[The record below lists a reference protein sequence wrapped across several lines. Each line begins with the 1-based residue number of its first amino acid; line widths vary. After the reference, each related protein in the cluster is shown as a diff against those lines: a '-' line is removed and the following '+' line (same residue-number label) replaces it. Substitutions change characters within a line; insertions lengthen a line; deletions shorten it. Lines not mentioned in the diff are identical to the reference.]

1 MTTEASNDD
10 FYGRVERR
18 ISWLTPSVGLIAA
31 VIVWRMISSRA
42 GAGVAIGALL
52 IWLHYFWLRRATS
65 AIVRAAIKP
74 SDVPRSDSALLIFLL
89 FVGYALLALFAYV
102 IVVYFNLPVS
112 SVLGGLLALGA
123 AAMAGSAY
131 TVIFENH

>member
-1 MTTEASNDD
+1 MTTDLLQDD

-31 VIVWRMISSRA
+31 AIVWRVASWRA
-42 GAGVAIGALL
+42 GTGVAIGVLL
-52 IWLHYFWLRRATS
+52 IWLHYFWLRKATR
-65 AIVRAAIKP
+65 AIVRAAIEP
-74 SDVPRSDSALLIFLL
+74 SDVPRNDSAWLIFLL

-102 IVVYFNLPVS
+102 IVTYFALPVS
-112 SVLGGLLALGA
+112 SVLSGLLALGA
-123 AAMAGSAY
+123 AAMAGSVY